1 MEQTLIRIQHR
12 ALDQCLDYLSMVFW
26 WHEQYQNPDAQVQ
39 DVVIEVFE
47 ALGYA
52 EEEIPQQVRKW
63 NWDELFR
70 LIDRLE
76 DAVVDELCRV
86 ASCLGD
92 KEALVALAK
101 AFPHTNTYKR
111 CEKIKTTMKKIA
123 VEYIANLVRSYV
135 QVPPYYS
142 PDCSPDYPA
151 IYFTLEQGGYIR
163 IADSPSRWVAET
175 LSHFP
180 LLEITVGSKPHWYTD
195 IYLPIPF
202 NHHAIDEIEE
212 ELNRELTK
220 YAVRP
225 EEIWYEEKL
234 T

>member
-1 MEQTLIRIQHR
+1 MEQTLVKIQHR

-111 CEKIKTTMKKIA
+111 CEKIKSTMKKIA
-123 VEYIANLVRSYV
+123 FEYIANIVRAYV
-135 QVPPYYS
+135 QVAPI
-142 PDCSPDYPA
+142 CSIKS
-151 IYFTLEQGGYIR
+151 IYFSLDEGGYIR
-163 IADSPSRWVAET
+163 IAEQPSPAVAAK
-175 LSHFP
+175 LIDYP
-180 LLEITVGSKPHWYTD
+180 ALEITVGQPHYYSD
-195 IYLPIPF
+195 VYLPIPY
-202 NHHAIDEIEE
+202 NYHAIEE
-212 ELNRELTK
+212 LEQELNRELKKFATPPDE
-220 YAVRP
+220 V
-225 EEIWYEEKL
+225 WYEEKL